1 MYKEI
6 YNSYLSI
13 DLGKF
18 RRNIQSLLDSLPG
31 GAELIP
37 MLKCN
42 AYGMGLERIASV
54 INEFSEIKTL
64 AVAQVLEGIELRRLG
79 AKQEILV
86 AGAAATN
93 SQIDVALE
101 NGLTL
106 SAYRT
111 GFIPRIIGFA
121 RFFGISAKLH
131 IKINTGLNRLGVC
144 PGEELDELISE
155 IKEAGSS
162 VQICGTF
169 SHFSEMECSGKAEK
183 IEEQYKTFM
192 SAIAQLEKNG
202 IDPGVR
208 HICASAAYELHP
220 EMALDAVRIGRRM
233 YYDNPASPT
242 GGVEELCSWRAPITN
257 LRLFRAGEHIGY
269 GDSIR
274 LEKDS
279 LIALIGVGYGDGL
292 LRELAEAKAPVLI
305 GGQRA
310 KLIFAC
316 MDQCFIDATGIECS
330 IGDEVT
336 LLGSDKRGNVISGQE
351 IASIINDEAC
361 TITASL
367 GHRVIRIYE

>member
-18 RRNIQSLLDSLPG
+18 RRNIRSLLDSLPE
-31 GAELIP
+31 GAQLIP

-54 INEFSEIKTL
+54 INEFPEIKTL
-64 AVAQVLEGIELRRLG
+64 AVAQVLEGIELRRFG

-101 NGLTL
+101 SALTL

-121 RFFGISAKLH
+121 RFLGISAKLH

-144 PGEELDELISE
+144 PGEELDELIRE

-169 SHFSEMECSGKAEK
+169 SHFSEMECSGKDEK
-183 IEEQYKTFM
+183 IEAQYKTFLK
-192 SAIAQLEKNG
+192 AIDQLEKNG
-202 IDPGVR
+202 IDPGIR

-220 EMALDAVRIGRRM
+220 EMALDAVRLGRRM
-233 YYDNPASPT
+233 YYDNPTAPV

-257 LRLFRAGEHIGY
+257 LRAFKAGDCIGY
-269 GDSIR
+269 GNGVR

-279 LIALIGVGYGDGL
+279 IVALIGLGYGDSF

-316 MDQCFIDATGIECS
+316 MDQSFIDVTGIDCA

-336 LLGSDKRGNVISGQE
+336 LLGADKRGNVITGQE

-361 TITASL
+361 SITATL

>member
-13 DLGKF
+13 DLGQF
-18 RRNIQSLLDSLPG
+18 RRNIHSLLDSLPEG
-31 GAELIP
+31 TALIP

-42 AYGMGLERIASV
+42 AYGMGLERISSV
-54 INEFSEIKTL
+54 INEFPEIKIL
-64 AVAQVLEGIELRRLG
+64 AVAQVLEGIELRRFG

-101 NGLTL
+101 NALTL

-121 RFFGISAKLH
+121 RFLDISAKLH

-144 PGEELDELISE
+144 PGDELDELIRE
-155 IKEAGSS
+155 IKDAGSS
-162 VQICGTF
+162 VQICGVY
-169 SHFSEMECSGKAEK
+169 SHFSEMECSGKDEK
-183 IEEQYKTFM
+183 IESQYKTFLK
-192 SAIAQLEKNG
+192 AIDQLEKNG
-202 IDPGVR
+202 IDPGIR
-208 HICASAAYELHP
+208 HICASASFELHP
-220 EMALDAVRIGRRM
+220 EMALDAVRLGRRM
-233 YYDNPASPT
+233 YYDNPAVPI

-257 LRLFRAGEHIGY
+257 LRAFKAGDCIGY
-269 GDSIR
+269 GNGVT

-279 LIALIGVGYGDGL
+279 LIALVGVGYGDGL
-292 LRELAEAKAPVLI
+292 MRELAAAKAPVLI

-310 KLIFAC
+310 RLVFSC
-316 MDQCFIDATGIECS
+316 MDQSFIDVTGIDCA
-330 IGDEVT
+330 IGDEAT
-336 LLGSDKRGNVISGQE
+336 FLGSDKRGKVITGQD

-361 TITASL
+361 SITASL